1 MERSTQTTTPVIEGV
16 SETAR
21 DGTAYFNENGSYA
34 AGRSDLEWM
43 FLLWE
48 KRRFLGSLTLKGF
61 VLTLVV
67 TLLIPNRYDST
78 IQIMPPDPQSGG
90 LAMLA
95 ALAGKGGGLGALGSL
110 GSDLLG
116 MKNSGDL
123 FVGILHSRTVEDR
136 LVDRFDLRKV
146 YRDRYQVDARNDLA
160 GYTGISEDRKSGV
173 IAITVTDRDPRRAAQ
188 LGQAYV
194 DELDRLVAQVSTSSA
209 RRERIFIE
217 ERLKVV
223 KQELDNAAQQFSEYA
238 SKNGTLDV
246 PAQTKAMVESEATL
260 EGDLVAAQSELHG
273 LEQLYTGD
281 NIRVRTLRARIS
293 ELKHQVENMSGNKVD
308 LSSSDSEIAGDFPSI
323 RKLPLLGV
331 RWANLYREAKIQET
345 VYELLTQQYEL
356 AKIQEAKEIPTVKV
370 LDTANIPEKK
380 SSPHRLLLTLLGAS
394 LSFGVGVVWIFGAA
408 TWKQIDL
415 QDPRKRFGQEIFDQ
429 MAKYWGRWSGKSGI
443 FGRGR
448 SRMVTGKK

>member
-1 MERSTQTTTPVIEGV
+1 
-16 SETAR
+16 
-21 DGTAYFNENGSYA
+21 
-34 AGRSDLEWM
+34 
-43 FLLWE
+43 
-48 KRRFLGSLTLKGF
+48 
-61 VLTLVV
+61 
-67 TLLIPNRYDST
+67 
-78 IQIMPPDPQSGG
+78 
-90 LAMLA
+90 MLA

-160 GYTGISEDRKSGV
+160 GYTGIFEDRKSGV
-173 IAITVTDRDPRRAAQ
+173 IAVTVTDRDPRRAA
-188 LGQAYV
+188 LIGQAYV

-308 LSSSDSEIAGDFPSI
+308 LSSTDSEIAGDFPSI

-356 AKIQEAKEIPTVKV
+356 AKIQEAKEIPTVKI

-394 LSFGVGVVWIFGAA
+394 LSFGVGAVWIFGTA

-415 QDPRKRFGQEIFDQ
+415 QDPRKRFAQEVFDQ
-429 MAKYWGRWSGKSGI
+429 MAKYWGRWSGKSGV

-448 SRMVTGKK
+448 SRMVAGKK